1 MDIKNMSFSLL
12 FRFAFVIVIVSAAVW
27 IGRSDFS
34 EGQQLKMAKSLGLK
48 IISPTHNQTVPVG
61 SGFNILGSSI
71 ATDVKN
77 CYVSII
83 LNNIKP
89 YQNATASG
97 PNGIND
103 YSKWNF
109 TLLPDKYNPV
119 KEGQNKITSKLS
131 CLNGNNNNN
140 NTNSNSITTPTN
152 LTKWYSVNVTGV
164 TKPSK
169 ANDTQ
174 ATTTTTNTAMI
185 QQPMIT
191 TGHNDTKTT
200 MYKGNTT
207 TSSSKILKG
216 NNNNELTAAPQILPS
231 TTSSS
236 TPPPPS
242 ISKTNNNIN
251 SNNINNSNNI
261 TKVKPLAISIQSS
274 QNIVNGKGKSTITA
288 IAYDATSGK
297 KIDNAVVKLKVTFT
311 SNGTTK
317 MISGYKGEVTYS
329 VDIKPDSNNNN
340 SNGSGGGNGSFTTTV
355 QASAPGYTSAYKTT
369 TAMAFSNSS
378 SSTSSSSINDLADTI
393 IKDVKKKIIDSTL
406 K

>member
-48 IISPTHNQTVPVG
+48 IISPTHNQTIPVG

-131 CLNGNNNNN
+131 CLNGNNNN
-140 NTNSNSITTPTN
+140 TNSNSITTPTN

-174 ATTTTTNTAMI
+174 ATTTNTAMI

-191 TGHNDTKTT
+191 TGHSDTKTT

-216 NNNNELTAAPQILPS
+216 NNDELTAAPQILPS

-236 TPPPPS
+236 TPPPS

-251 SNNINNSNNI
+251 SNNINNNNNSI

-340 SNGSGGGNGSFTTTV
+340 SHSSGGGGNGSFTTTV

-378 SSTSSSSINDLADTI
+378 SSSSSTSSSSINDLADTM

>member
-1 MDIKNMSFSLL
+1 MGWILKNMSFSLL
-12 FRFAFVIVIVSAAVW
+12 FRFAFVIVIVSAAFW

-34 EGQQLKMAKSLGLK
+34 EGQQLKIAKLSGLK
-48 IISPTHNQTVPVG
+48 IIYPTHNQTVPVG

-77 CYVSII
+77 CYVSVII
-83 LNNIKP
+83 NNIKP
-89 YQNATASG
+89 YRNATASG

-109 TLLPDKYNPV
+109 ALLPDKYNPI

-131 CLNGNNNNN
+131 CLNGNNNI
-140 NTNSNSITTPTN
+140 NSNSITTPTN

-169 ANDTQ
+169 ANDSQ
-174 ATTTTTNTAMI
+174 TTTNTAMI
-185 QQPMIT
+185 RQPMIT

-200 MYKGNTT
+200 MYKRNTT

-216 NNNNELTAAPQILPS
+216 NNNELTAPQILPS
-231 TTSSS
+231 TTSSA
-236 TPPPPS
+236 PPS
-242 ISKTNNNIN
+242 ISKTNNNVN
-251 SNNINNSNNI
+251 SNNINDNI

-288 IAYDATSGK
+288 VAYDATSGK

-329 VDIKPDSNNNN
+329 VDIKPNSNNNN
-340 SNGSGGGNGSFTTTV
+340 SHGSDGGNGNFTTTV

-369 TAMAFSNSS
+369 TAKAFSNSS
-378 SSTSSSSINDLADTI
+378 SSSSSSTSSNSNINVLADTI

>member
-1 MDIKNMSFSLL
+1 MSFSLL
-12 FRFAFVIVIVSAAVW
+12 FRFAFVIAIVSAAVW

-131 CLNGNNNNN
+131 CLNGNNNN
-140 NTNSNSITTPTN
+140 TNSNSITTPTN

-174 ATTTTTNTAMI
+174 TTTTTNTAMI

-191 TGHNDTKTT
+191 TGHSDTKTT

-236 TPPPPS
+236 STPPPS
-242 ISKTNNNIN
+242 ISKTNNNTN
-251 SNNINNSNNI
+251 SNNINNNNNSI

-340 SNGSGGGNGSFTTTV
+340 SHGSGGGGNGSFTTTV

-369 TAMAFSNSS
+369 CTAY
-378 SSTSSSSINDLADTI
+378 
-393 IKDVKKKIIDSTL
+393 
-406 K
+406 

>member
-1 MDIKNMSFSLL
+1 MEGILKNMSFSLL
-12 FRFAFVIVIVSAAVW
+12 FRFAFVIVIVSAAFW

-34 EGQQLKMAKSLGLK
+34 EGQQLKIAKSLGLK
-48 IISPTHNQTVPVG
+48 IIYPTHNQTVPVG
-61 SGFNILGSSI
+61 SGFNILGRSI
-71 ATDVKN
+71 ATDVEN
-77 CYVSII
+77 CYVSLII
-83 LNNIKP
+83 NNIKP

-109 TLLPDKYNPV
+109 ALLPDKYNPI

-131 CLNGNNNNN
+131 CLNGNNN
-140 NTNSNSITTPTN
+140 TNSNLITTPTN

-169 ANDTQ
+169 ANNTQ
-174 ATTTTTNTAMI
+174 TTTNTAMI

-200 MYKGNTT
+200 MYKRNTT

-216 NNNNELTAAPQILPS
+216 NNNELTAPQILPS
-231 TTSSS
+231 TTSSA
-236 TPPPPS
+236 PPS
-242 ISKTNNNIN
+242 ISKTNNNVN
-251 SNNINNSNNI
+251 SNNINNNI

-329 VDIKPDSNNNN
+329 VDIKPNSNNNN
-340 SNGSGGGNGSFTTTV
+340 SHGSDGGNDSFTTTA

-369 TAMAFSNSS
+369 TTTMAFSNSS
-378 SSTSSSSINDLADTI
+378 SSSSTSSSSNINDFADTI
-393 IKDVKKKIIDSTL
+393 IKDVKRK
-406 K
+406 

>member
-131 CLNGNNNNN
+131 CLNGNNNN
-140 NTNSNSITTPTN
+140 TNSNSITTPTN

-169 ANDTQ
+169 ANDTR
-174 ATTTTTNTAMI
+174 ATTTTNTAMI

-236 TPPPPS
+236 TPPPS

-251 SNNINNSNNI
+251 SNNINNNNI

-340 SNGSGGGNGSFTTTV
+340 SHGSGGGNGSFTTTV

-378 SSTSSSSINDLADTI
+378 STSSSSSINDLADTI

>member
-1 MDIKNMSFSLL
+1 MRWILKNTSFSLL

-61 SGFNILGSSI
+61 SGFKILGSSI
-71 ATDVKN
+71 ATDVQN

-83 LNNIKP
+83 VNNIKP

-97 PNGIND
+97 PIGIND

-109 TLLPDKYNPV
+109 TLLPDKYNPI

-131 CLNGNNNNN
+131 CLNGNNN
-140 NTNSNSITTPTN
+140 TNSNSITNSTN

-164 TKPSK
+164 TMPSK
-169 ANDTQ
+169 ANNTQ
-174 ATTTTTNTAMI
+174 TTTNTAMI
-185 QQPMIT
+185 QQPIIT
-191 TGHNDTKTT
+191 TGHNGVKTT
-200 MYKGNTT
+200 MYNRNTT

-216 NNNNELTAAPQILPS
+216 NNNELTVPQILPS
-231 TTSSS
+231 TASSA
-236 TPPPPS
+236 PPS
-242 ISKTNNNIN
+242 TSKTNNNIN
-251 SNNINNSNNI
+251 NIN
-261 TKVKPLAISIQSS
+261 KVKPLSISVQSS

-297 KIDNAVVKLKVTFT
+297 KIDNAVVKLKITFT

-317 MISGYKGEVTYS
+317 MISGDKGEVTYS
-329 VDIKPDSNNNN
+329 VDIKPDSNSNN
-340 SNGSGGGNGSFTTTV
+340 SHGSGGNGNFTTTV

-369 TAMAFSNSS
+369 TAMAFSHSSS
-378 SSTSSSSINDLADTI
+378 SSTSSSSSSSNISDLTDNI
-393 IKDVKKKIIDSTL
+393 IKDVKKKIIESTL
-406 K
+406 E

>member
-1 MDIKNMSFSLL
+1 MEGILKNMSFSLL
-12 FRFAFVIVIVSAAVW
+12 FRFAFVIVIVSAAFW

-34 EGQQLKMAKSLGLK
+34 EGQQLKIAKSLGLK
-48 IISPTHNQTVPVG
+48 IIYPTHNQTVPVG
-61 SGFNILGSSI
+61 SGFNILGRSI
-71 ATDVKN
+71 ATDVEN
-77 CYVSII
+77 CYVSLII
-83 LNNIKP
+83 NNIKP

-109 TLLPDKYNPV
+109 ALLPDKYNPI

-131 CLNGNNNNN
+131 CLNGNNN
-140 NTNSNSITTPTN
+140 TNSNLITTPTN

-169 ANDTQ
+169 ANNTQ
-174 ATTTTTNTAMI
+174 TTTNTAMI

-200 MYKGNTT
+200 MYKRNT

-216 NNNNELTAAPQILPS
+216 NNNELTAPQILPS
-231 TTSSS
+231 TTSSA
-236 TPPPPS
+236 PPS
-242 ISKTNNNIN
+242 ISKTNNNVN
-251 SNNINNSNNI
+251 SNNINNNI

-317 MISGYKGEVTYS
+317 MISRYKGEVTYS
-329 VDIKPDSNNNN
+329 VDIKPNSNNNN
-340 SNGSGGGNGSFTTTV
+340 SHGSDGGNDSFTTTA

-369 TAMAFSNSS
+369 TTTMAFSNSS
-378 SSTSSSSINDLADTI
+378 SSSSTSSSSNINDFADTI
-393 IKDVKKKIIDSTL
+393 IKDVKRK
-406 K
+406 

>member
-48 IISPTHNQTVPVG
+48 IISPTYNQTVPVG

-131 CLNGNNNNN
+131 CLNGNNNN
-140 NTNSNSITTPTN
+140 TNSNSITTPTN

-174 ATTTTTNTAMI
+174 ATTTNTAMI

-231 TTSSS
+231 TTPSSS
-236 TPPPPS
+236 TPPPS

-251 SNNINNSNNI
+251 SNNINNNNI

-329 VDIKPDSNNNN
+329 VDIKSDANNNN
-340 SNGSGGGNGSFTTTV
+340 SHGSGGGNGSFTTTV

-378 SSTSSSSINDLADTI
+378 SSSINDLADTI